1 MAEVI
6 SAKSKCRESK
16 RCVNPLLIREVLLTM
31 PQLDTIVK
39 LIMVLHNRFHSRLLG
54 IPDLL
59 QLPDHLDLSHSIS
72 ANFDACVASLYPPQN
87 TREVKQA
94 AQAMIDDAV
103 QLCKLSMAQAQAT
116 SSVGDLEEQLEKL
129 QVTEKPEGQHDK
141 DLKWLSFW
149 NEQMD
154 KACSAWK
161 GTDA

>member
-1 MAEVI
+1 
-6 SAKSKCRESK
+6 
-16 RCVNPLLIREVLLTM
+16 M

-39 LIMVLHNRFHSRLLG
+39 LIMVLHNRFPSRLLD

-59 QLPDHLDLSHSIS
+59 QLPDQLDLSHAIS

-103 QLCKLSMAQAQAT
+103 QLCKLSIAQAQAT
-116 SSVGDLEEQLEKL
+116 TSSVGALEEQLEKL

-141 DLKWLSFW
+141 DLKWLAFW
-149 NEQMD
+149 NGQMD